1 MFYIMIT
8 QDFIFDFYSRW
19 SYTICYSIVEE
30 IVVRYK
36 FPSATV
42 FEITP
47 GGHVIVNKAE
57 VRVSKRVFQEI
68 KARQISQK
76 MNIS

>member
-1 MFYIMIT
+1 MFYILIT

-19 SYTICYSIVEE
+19 SYTIYYSIVEE

-36 FPSATV
+36 FPSETV

-47 GGHVIVNKAE
+47 GCHVIVNKAE